1 MACNHHRQSLV
12 VDNGVT
18 GPHAR
23 ISWKA
28 AAALLKSAINSLTR
42 VHPTFSCIYL
52 NRAASGDQT
61 RRYSCEQGSYRQIQM
76 AIHGTVEQVSGGLR

>member
-18 GPHAR
+18 GLHAK

-28 AAALLKSAINSLTR
+28 AAAPLESAIDSLTR
-42 VHPTFSCIYL
+42 VHPTCSCIYL
-52 NRAASGDQT
+52 NRAASGDRT
-61 RRYSCEQGSYRQIQM
+61 RRYSCEEGSYRQIQM
-76 AIHGTVEQVSGGLR
+76 AIHDTVEQVSGGQR